1 MAVVK
6 SGGAEGR
13 GGGEG
18 GAEGRK
24 AERVKRNLS
33 PIPSSK
39 FLSPRPPTRPYCS
52 WHLRRRL
59 GEWNAGG
66 NHDNCSL
73 GQTPPQSSFIISEF
87 TQQDRRKKR
96 TTKRLSVTNVTGLLI
111 ACFVG
116 KSLLTLMFFALLQK
130 DLFKGMWSL
139 AEGFFKQ
146 NFCHACHTRFAVVF
160 PLLSCCVSLLF
171 LSAVTEQS
179 WETLTASRRR
189 GRWERRE
196 GKKKETHLPAH
207 ALPLFYILKI
217 SGKLKKITSYADFLR
232 RSPKNVCVGGYKGYY
247 FRRS

>member
-1 MAVVK
+1 M
-6 SGGAEGR
+6 
-13 GGGEG
+13 
-18 GAEGRK
+18 
-24 AERVKRNLS
+24 
-33 PIPSSK
+33 
-39 FLSPRPPTRPYCS
+39 
-52 WHLRRRL
+52 
-59 GEWNAGG
+59 
-66 NHDNCSL
+66 
-73 GQTPPQSSFIISEF
+73 
-87 TQQDRRKKR
+87 
-96 TTKRLSVTNVTGLLI
+96 
-111 ACFVG
+111 
-116 KSLLTLMFFALLQK
+116 
-130 DLFKGMWSL
+130 

-232 RSPKNVCVGGYKGYY
+232 RSPKNVCVRGYKRDY
-247 FRRS
+247 FGRSKPGCHGLLRVCGQWFPVSRGLFSLLFGAFTDREDSGNGAMRSEEEKQAQGVVKWP

>member
-1 MAVVK
+1 M
-6 SGGAEGR
+6 
-13 GGGEG
+13 
-18 GAEGRK
+18 
-24 AERVKRNLS
+24 
-33 PIPSSK
+33 
-39 FLSPRPPTRPYCS
+39 
-52 WHLRRRL
+52 
-59 GEWNAGG
+59 
-66 NHDNCSL
+66 
-73 GQTPPQSSFIISEF
+73 
-87 TQQDRRKKR
+87 
-96 TTKRLSVTNVTGLLI
+96 GLLL

-160 PLLSCCVSLLF
+160 PLPSCWVSLLF

-179 WETLTASRRR
+179 GETLTASRRR

-217 SGKLKKITSYADFLR
+217 SGKLKKITSFADFLR
-232 RSPKNVCVGGYKGYY
+232 RSPKNVCVRGNKGYY
-247 FRRS
+247 FRRSKPGCHGLLRVLDSGSLLAEASFSAIRSLYWQGRQWERCHEKWRGKTSTGGGEVALKVLRGLL